1 MGQIKA
7 TGLYLALIL
16 SLLAVPHGTAAAP
29 AVELESYV
37 VFNTRCAD
45 CHEGE
50 CSGRLSFFHLPEDAA
65 DEHIRRFAGQVP
77 VVTVRELQFLLVWM
91 KRNCAF
97 YPMPL
102 VIPADGR
109 WDVEAL
115 ASLSLDSGRA
125 YFVPIGELVPGR
137 WQATLRTESAA
148 DFTVEVVGSDFEP
161 VLAKRLSLPADS
173 TVGLRFDVQKAQA
186 YYLRLEACGAM
197 RLAEVT
203 LEPAQ

>member
-1 MGQIKA
+1 MGHFRA
-7 TGLYLALIL
+7 MGPGLVIVL
-16 SLLAVPHGTAAAP
+16 SLLAVPHRTAATP
-29 AVELESYV
+29 TVELESYV

-91 KRNCAF
+91 KKNCAF

-137 WQATLRTESAA
+137 WRATVRTESAA

-186 YYLRLEACGAM
+186 YYLRLEACAAM
-197 RLAEVT
+197 RLAEVA

>member
-1 MGQIKA
+1 MGRFRFA
-7 TGLYLALIL
+7 GLCLAVVLA
-16 SLLAVPHGTAAAP
+16 SLAVPQRTAATP

-37 VFNTRCAD
+37 IFNTRCAD

-65 DEHIRRFAGQVP
+65 DEHVRRFAGQVP
-77 VVTVRELQFLLVWM
+77 VARVRELQFLLTWM
-91 KRNCAF
+91 KKNCAF
-97 YPMPL
+97 YPLPL

-109 WDVEAL
+109 WDMKAL

-125 YFVPIGELVPGR
+125 YFVPIGELAPGR
-137 WQATLRTESAA
+137 WRVTVGAETAA

-161 VLAKRLSLPADS
+161 MLAKRLSLPGGGR
-173 TVGLRFDVQKAQA
+173 VGLRFDVQKRQS
-186 YYLRLEACGAM
+186 YYLRLEACGGM

-203 LEPAQ
+203 LEPVQ